1 MKNILYFL
9 ASFLV
14 FSSCSKTEK
23 KTLTDIQSEVVKY
36 CAGKDSIVYQFSDE
50 RIGVFKTFKKDED
63 TILFVR
69 GIKED
74 QDLLIEANI
83 DKQGRIYIISE
94 NLLSSSKKGD
104 YKERIESLLRAF
116 YTDIFGGEPQ

>member
-94 NLLSSSKKGD
+94 D